1 MFQHFKRNVE
11 NIMGAFIQW
20 DSLLSMARSLFFSFY
35 YWWTMPSGLK
45 AEDVISLWSWLCQE
59 WKKFPFLHS
68 WHSQL
73 LKEITSSAFIYYLSL
88 RCHSNKPSVLFCVN
102 LVSGL
107 PKSDLLIKQNQ
118 WRKSFVTL
126 NRFPV
131 TRFPKIIDLFS
142 CRLSNFVWTDKAN
155 NK

>member
-68 WHSQL
+68 WQSHL
-73 LKEITSSAFIYYLSL
+73 HKEITSSAFIYYLCL
-88 RCHSNKPSVLFCVN
+88 RCHSNKQIESC
-102 LVSGL
+102 
-107 PKSDLLIKQNQ
+107 KSIKNHFVVERGTKGEKGKRKGTKMMSENWCKSIKTNCSKFQRGRWCWA
-118 WRKSFVTL
+118 WRR
-126 NRFPV
+126 NGG
-131 TRFPKIIDLFS
+131 
-142 CRLSNFVWTDKAN
+142 
-155 NK
+155 